1 MPEGY
6 LHLTCEQRCQ
16 IYALLQSGRSQAHI
30 ARQIG
35 VDPSTVSR
43 ELVRN
48 TGARGYRFKQAHEKA
63 SQRRQEASDK
73 PRKMTPD
80 LVELIEEKL
89 TQEQWSPDQISGRL
103 AKDGVAFISH
113 ERIYQHVWKDK
124 KDGGTLYLHLR
135 HSGKK
140 YNRRKGKNSGRGLIP
155 NRVDIDQRP
164 PIVAAKS
171 RIGDWEADTI
181 IGANHKGVVMSHVER
196 TSKYTK
202 LAKLPDKNADSVV
215 QACARVLLPLADQI
229 ETITYDNGKE
239 FASHAQIATSLGALS
254 YFAKPYHSWERG
266 LNEHTN
272 GLFRQY
278 FPKGSDFSIL
288 SDADVQ
294 RVEDKLNSR
303 PRKILGYQTPR
314 EIFFSARNLPVALH
328 CFLPPDFA
336 MLCMPVFL
344 AVRWKTILAWDSTSH
359 GGKMPEGYLHLTCEQ
374 RCQIYALLQSG
385 RSQAH
390 IARQIGVDPSTI
402 SRELVRNTGARGY
415 RFKQAHEKA
424 SQRRQEASDKPRK
437 MTPDLVELIEEK
449 LTQEQWSPDQI
460 SGRLAKDG
468 VAFISHERIYQHVW
482 KDKKDG
488 HAVSSLASQRQ
499 KIRQAQGQEFGARA
513 DSNRVDIDQ
522 RPPIVAAK
530 SRIGDWEADTI
541 IGANHKGVVM
551 SHVERT
557 SKYTKLAKL
566 PDKNADSVVQACAR
580 VLLPLADQIETITYD
595 NGKEFASHAQIATS
609 LGALSYF
616 RQALSLVG
624 TRPQRT
630 H

>member
-16 IYALLQSGRSQAHI
+16 IYALLQSGHSQAHI

-35 VDPSTVSR
+35 VDPSTISR

-239 FASHAQIATSLGALS
+239 FASHAQIATSLAALS

-328 CFLPPDFA
+328 WAARLVGRTA
-336 MLCMPVFL
+336 AETISVML
-344 AVRWKTILAWDSTSH
+344 AVFARIEPTLRRSITFDNDTAFAQHARVKTMCAMTTWFCDAYASWQKGGVENANGRLRRWL
-359 GGKMPEGYLHLTCEQ
+359 P
-374 RCQIYALLQSG
+374 
-385 RSQAH
+385 
-390 IARQIGVDPSTI
+390 RQIDIDKV
-402 SRELVRNTGARGY
+402 
-415 RFKQAHEKA
+415 
-424 SQRRQEASDKPRK
+424 SDEEIQDIMLTANLTPRK
-437 MTPDLVELIEEK
+437 CLGFKTPFQAILKELGK
-449 LTQEQWSPDQI
+449 DVQI
-460 SGRLAKDG
+460 QFS
-468 VAFISHERIYQHVW
+468 
-482 KDKKDG
+482 
-488 HAVSSLASQRQ
+488 
-499 KIRQAQGQEFGARA
+499 
-513 DSNRVDIDQ
+513 
-522 RPPIVAAK
+522 
-530 SRIGDWEADTI
+530 
-541 IGANHKGVVM
+541 
-551 SHVERT
+551 
-557 SKYTKLAKL
+557 
-566 PDKNADSVVQACAR
+566 
-580 VLLPLADQIETITYD
+580 
-595 NGKEFASHAQIATS
+595 
-609 LGALSYF
+609 
-616 RQALSLVG
+616 
-624 TRPQRT
+624 
-630 H
+630 